1 VSYHENSRSGGG
13 SKQVPVLSFLPFPI
27 TWTKQIQKQP
37 SLSFHSFIPVLC
49 PEDWLHAIKV
59 EGIKLAPTDWFHV
72 TFNYPYDFGFFLL
85 TPVLHYPW
93 ALSSCLF
100 CLLFRRLL
108 MDTVAEGQLPHMSVK
123 WLINFQRFHVKNK
136 IIHNFKKSLFSF
148 ENDLKNSTTFL

>member
-1 VSYHENSRSGGG
+1 MKTLGVEG

-59 EGIKLAPTDWFHV
+59 EGIKSVPMHWFHV
-72 TFNYPYDFGFFLL
+72 TFNYLYDFGFFLL

-93 ALSSCLF
+93 ALSSSLF
-100 CLLFRRLL
+100 CLHLRPLL
-108 MDTVAEGQLPHMSVK
+108 MDTVVEGQLRHVSVK
-123 WLINFQRFHVKNK
+123 
-136 IIHNFKKSLFSF
+136 
-148 ENDLKNSTTFL
+148 

>member
-1 VSYHENSRSGGG
+1 MFIKSVCPRGGG
-13 SKQVPVLSFLPFPI
+13 EQASSSPFIKPFPI

-59 EGIKLAPTDWFHV
+59 EGTKRAPMDWFHV

-85 TPVLHYPW
+85 TPILHYPW

-100 CLLFRRLL
+100 CLHFKPLL
-108 MDTVAEGQLPHMSVK
+108 MDTVVEGQLRHMSVK
-123 WLINFQRFHVKNK
+123 WLINFQRVHVKNK
-136 IIHNFKKSLFSF
+136 IIHNFY
-148 ENDLKNSTTFL
+148 